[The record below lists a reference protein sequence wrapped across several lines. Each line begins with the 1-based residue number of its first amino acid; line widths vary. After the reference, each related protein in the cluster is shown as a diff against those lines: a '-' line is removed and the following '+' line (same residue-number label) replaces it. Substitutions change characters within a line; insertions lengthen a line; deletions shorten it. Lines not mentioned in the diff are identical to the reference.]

1 VSALLGIPVLDQPGY
16 QHGSPLI
23 NGGTMPNGRP
33 VEMNGW
39 APAIPSE
46 VWLLTTDVTI
56 AIYSYELW

>member
-1 VSALLGIPVLDQPGY
+1 LHVSALLGIPVLDQPGY

-23 NGGTMPNGRP
+23 NGGAIPNGRP

-46 VWLLTTDVTI
+46 V
-56 AIYSYELW
+56 